1 MVHIR
6 RLEEY
11 AKENNVPIMMKDGI
25 EFLIQYIKDNNVKTV
40 LEIGS
45 AIGYSAIRMALVD
58 KDIKVTTIERDT
70 NRFNEAVKNIK
81 EFNLENQIE
90 IINADA
96 LEYTT
101 DKQFDL
107 IFIDAAKAQ
116 YIKFFEKYKINLKQD
131 GTIISDNL
139 DFHGLVKNPELTTN
153 RNTKQLVRKINTYIE
168 FLKENKE
175 FKTEFISLGD
185 GIGISKKT
193 VIIDCL
199 SLYKKLTKN

>member
-6 RLEEY
+6 VIEEY

-25 EFLIQYIKDNNVKTV
+25 EFLTNYIKENNVKTI

-58 KDIKVTTIERDT
+58 KDIKVITIERDT
-70 NRFNEAVKNIK
+70 NRYNEAVKNIK

-116 YIKFFEKYKINLKQD
+116 YIKFFEKYKTNLKQN

-139 DFHGLVKNPELTTN
+139 DFHGLVKNPELTSN

-185 GIGISKKT
+185 GIGISKRQ
-193 VIIDCL
+193 
-199 SLYKKLTKN
+199 S

>member
-6 RLEEY
+6 VIEEY
-11 AKENNVPIMMKDGI
+11 AEENNVPIMMKDGI
-25 EFLIQYIKDNNVKTV
+25 EFLTQYIKENNVKTI

-58 KDIKVTTIERDT
+58 ESIKVTTIERDT
-70 NRFNEAVKNIK
+70 NRYNEAVKNIK

-116 YIKFFEKYKINLKQD
+116 YIKFFEKYKTNLKQN

-139 DFHGLVKNPELTTN
+139 DFHGLVKNPELTSN

-185 GIGISKKT
+185 GIGISKRQ
-193 VIIDCL
+193 
-199 SLYKKLTKN
+199 S

>member
-11 AKENNVPIMMKDGI
+11 AKEHNVPIMMKDGI
-25 EFLIQYIKDNNVKTV
+25 EFLTQYIKDNNVKTV

-58 KDIKVTTIERDT
+58 KDIKVTTIERDIE
-70 NRFNEAVKNIK
+70 RYNEAVKNIK
-81 EFNLENQIE
+81 EFNLEDQIE
-90 IINADA
+90 IFNADA
-96 LEYTT
+96 LDFET
-101 DKQFDL
+101 DKQYDL

-116 YIKFFEKYKINLKQD
+116 YIKFFEKYKLNLKQD

-153 RNTKQLVRKINTYIE
+153 RNTKQLVRKINTYID
-168 FLKENKE
+168 FLKKNKE
-175 FKTEFISLGD
+175 FKTEFLSLGD
-185 GIGISKKT
+185 GIGISKRQ
-193 VIIDCL
+193 
-199 SLYKKLTKN
+199 S

>member
-6 RLEEY
+6 ELEEY
-11 AKENNVPIMMKDGI
+11 AKINNVPIMMKDGI
-25 EFLIQYIKDNNVKTV
+25 EFLTQYIKENNVKTI

-45 AIGYSAIRMALVD
+45 AIGYSAIKMALVD
-58 KDIKVTTIERDT
+58 KSIKVTTIERDT
-70 NRFNEAVKNIK
+70 ERFNEAVKNIK

-96 LEYTT
+96 LEYED
-101 DKQFDL
+101 DKQYDL

-116 YIKFFEKYKINLKQD
+116 YIKFFEKYKINLKQN

-185 GIGISKKT
+185 GIGISKRQ
-193 VIIDCL
+193 
-199 SLYKKLTKN
+199 S

>member
-6 RLEEY
+6 VIEEY

-25 EFLIQYIKDNNVKTV
+25 EFLTNYIKENNVKTI

-45 AIGYSAIRMALVD
+45 AIGYSAIKMALVD
-58 KDIKVTTIERDT
+58 KDIKITTIERDI

-116 YIKFFEKYKINLKQD
+116 YIKFFEKYKTNLKQN

-139 DFHGLVKNPELTTN
+139 DFHGLVKNPELTSN

-185 GIGISKKT
+185 GIGISKRQ
-193 VIIDCL
+193 
-199 SLYKKLTKN
+199 S

>member
-1 MVHIR
+1 MEEKLSEI
-6 RLEEY
+6 EEY

-25 EFLIQYIKDNNVKTV
+25 EFLTNYIKEKNVKTI

-45 AIGYSAIRMALVD
+45 AIGYSAIKMALVD
-58 KDIKVTTIERDT
+58 KDIKVTTIERDI

-116 YIKFFEKYKINLKQD
+116 YIKFFEKYKTNLKQN

-139 DFHGLVKNPELTTN
+139 DFHGLVKNPELTSN
-153 RNTKQLVRKINTYIE
+153 RNTQV
-168 FLKENKE
+168 
-175 FKTEFISLGD
+175 
-185 GIGISKKT
+185 
-193 VIIDCL
+193 
-199 SLYKKLTKN
+199 

>member
-6 RLEEY
+6 VIEEY
-11 AKENNVPIMMKDGI
+11 AKVNNVPIMMKDGI
-25 EFLIQYIKDNNVKTV
+25 EFLTNYIKENNVKRV

-70 NRFNEAVKNIK
+70 SRFNEAVKNIK

-116 YIKFFEKYKINLKQD
+116 YIKFFEKYKTNLKQD

-185 GIGISKKT
+185 GIGISKRQ
-193 VIIDCL
+193 
-199 SLYKKLTKN
+199 S

>member
-6 RLEEY
+6 VIEEY
-11 AKENNVPIMMKDGI
+11 AKKNNIPIMMSDGI
-25 EFLIQYIKDNNVKTV
+25 EFLTQYIKENNVKTI

-58 KDIKVTTIERDT
+58 KSIKVTTIERDK
-70 NRFNEAVKNIK
+70 NRYNEKVKNIK
-81 EFNLENQIE
+81 EFNLENQVE
-90 IINADA
+90 IINTDA

-116 YIKFFEKYKINLKQD
+116 YIKFFEKYKTNLKQN

-185 GIGISKKT
+185 GIGISKRHQ
-193 VIIDCL
+193 
-199 SLYKKLTKN
+199 

>member
-25 EFLIQYIKDNNVKTV
+25 EFLTQYIKENNVKTI

-58 KDIKVTTIERDT
+58 KDIEVTTIERDK
-70 NRFNEAVKNIK
+70 NRYNEAVKNIK
-81 EFNLENQIE
+81 EFNLEKQIDL
-90 IINADA
+90 INADA

-116 YIKFFEKYKINLKQD
+116 YIKFFEKYKINLKHD

-153 RNTKQLVRKINTYIE
+153 RNTKQLVKKINKYIE

-185 GIGISKKT
+185 GIGISKRQ
-193 VIIDCL
+193 
-199 SLYKKLTKN
+199 S

>member
-6 RLEEY
+6 GLEEY
-11 AKENNVPIMMKDGI
+11 AKEHKVPIMMKDGI
-25 EFLIQYIKDNNVKTV
+25 EFLTDYIKKNNIKTI

-58 KDIKVTTIERDT
+58 KDIKVTTIERDIE
-70 NRFNEAVKNIK
+70 RYNEAIKNIK

-90 IINADA
+90 IINTDA
-96 LEYTT
+96 LEYE
-101 DKQFDL
+101 DNKQYDL

-116 YIKFFEKYKINLKQD
+116 YIKFFEKFKLNLKQD

-153 RNTKQLVRKINTYIE
+153 RNTKQLVKKINTYIE

-185 GIGISKKT
+185 GIGISKRQ
-193 VIIDCL
+193 
-199 SLYKKLTKN
+199 S

>member
-11 AKENNVPIMMKDGI
+11 AKINNVPIMMKDGI
-25 EFLIQYIKDNNVKTV
+25 EFLTNYIKENNVKTI

-45 AIGYSAIRMALVD
+45 AIGYSAIKMALVD
-58 KDIKVTTIERDT
+58 ESIKVTTIERDT
-70 NRFNEAVKNIK
+70 NRYKEAVKNIK

-96 LEYTT
+96 LEYE
-101 DKQFDL
+101 DKKQYDL

-116 YIKFFEKYKINLKQD
+116 YIKFFEKYKTNLKQD

-139 DFHGLVKNPELTTN
+139 DFHGLVKNPELTSN

-185 GIGISKKT
+185 GIGISKRQ
-193 VIIDCL
+193 
-199 SLYKKLTKN
+199 S

>member
-6 RLEEY
+6 VIEEY

-25 EFLIQYIKDNNVKTV
+25 EFLTNYIKENNVKTI

-58 KDIKVTTIERDT
+58 ESIKVTTIERDT
-70 NRFNEAVKNIK
+70 NRYNEAVKNIK

-101 DKQFDL
+101 EKQFDL

-139 DFHGLVKNPELTTN
+139 DFHGLVKNPELTSN

-185 GIGISKKT
+185 GIGISKRQ
-193 VIIDCL
+193 
-199 SLYKKLTKN
+199 S

>member
-11 AKENNVPIMMKDGI
+11 AKEHNVPIMMKDGI
-25 EFLIQYIKDNNVKTV
+25 EFLTQYIKDNNAKTV

-58 KDIKVTTIERDT
+58 KDIKVTTIERDKE
-70 NRFNEAVKNIK
+70 RYNEAVKNIK
-81 EFNLENQIE
+81 EFNLEDQIE
-90 IINADA
+90 IFNEDA
-96 LEYTT
+96 LDFET
-101 DKQFDL
+101 DKQYDL

-116 YIKFFEKYKINLKQD
+116 YIKFFEKYKLNLKQD

-153 RNTKQLVRKINTYIE
+153 RNTKQLVRKINTYID

-185 GIGISKKT
+185 GIGISKRQ
-193 VIIDCL
+193 
-199 SLYKKLTKN
+199 S

>member
-11 AKENNVPIMMKDGI
+11 AKENNVPIMLKDGI
-25 EFLIQYIKDNNVKTV
+25 EFLTNYIKENNVKRV

-58 KDIKVTTIERDT
+58 ESIKVTTIERDT
-70 NRFNEAVKNIK
+70 SRFNEAVKNIK

-101 DKQFDL
+101 DKQYDL

-139 DFHGLVKNPELTTN
+139 DFHGLVKNPELTSN

-185 GIGISKKT
+185 GIGISKRQ
-193 VIIDCL
+193 
-199 SLYKKLTKN
+199 S

>member
-25 EFLIQYIKDNNVKTV
+25 EFLTQYIKDNNVKRV

-58 KDIKVTTIERDT
+58 ESIKVTTIERDT

-139 DFHGLVKNPELTTN
+139 DFHGLVKNPELTSN

-185 GIGISKKT
+185 GIGISKRQ
-193 VIIDCL
+193 
-199 SLYKKLTKN
+199 S

>member
-11 AKENNVPIMMKDGI
+11 AKEHNIPIMLKDGI
-25 EFLIQYIKDNNVKTV
+25 EFLTQYIKENNVKSI

-45 AIGYSAIRMALVD
+45 AIGYSAIKMALVD
-58 KDIKVTTIERDT
+58 KDITITTIERDT
-70 NRFNEAVKNIK
+70 SRYNEAVKNIK
-81 EFNLENQIE
+81 DFNLENQIE

-96 LEYTT
+96 LDFET
-101 DKQFDL
+101 DKQYDL

-116 YIKFFEKYKINLKQD
+116 YIKFFEKYKKNLKQD

-153 RNTKQLVRKINTYIE
+153 RNTIQLVKKINKYIE

-175 FKTEFISLGD
+175 FKTEFINLGD
-185 GIGISKKT
+185 GIGISKRQ
-193 VIIDCL
+193 
-199 SLYKKLTKN
+199 S

>member
-25 EFLIQYIKDNNVKTV
+25 EFLTQYIKENNVKRV

-70 NRFNEAVKNIK
+70 SRYNEAVKNIK

-116 YIKFFEKYKINLKQD
+116 YIKFFEKYKTNLKQN

-185 GIGISKKT
+185 GIGISKRQ
-193 VIIDCL
+193 
-199 SLYKKLTKN
+199 S

>member
-11 AKENNVPIMMKDGI
+11 AKEHNVPIMMKDGI
-25 EFLIQYIKDNNVKTV
+25 EFLTQYIKDNNVKTA

-58 KDIKVTTIERDT
+58 NTIKVTTIERDT
-70 NRFNEAVKNIK
+70 VRYNEAVKNIK

-90 IINADA
+90 IFNADA
-96 LEYTT
+96 LDFET

-116 YIKFFEKYKINLKQD
+116 YIKFFEKYKNNLKQD

-139 DFHGLVKNPELTTN
+139 DFHGLVKNPELTSN

-185 GIGISKKT
+185 GIGISKRR
-193 VIIDCL
+193 
-199 SLYKKLTKN
+199 S

>member
-11 AKENNVPIMMKDGI
+11 AKEHNVPIMMKDGI
-25 EFLIQYIKDNNVKTV
+25 EFLTQYIKDNNVKTV

-58 KDIKVTTIERDT
+58 KDIKVTTIERDIE
-70 NRFNEAVKNIK
+70 RYNEAVKNIK
-81 EFNLENQIE
+81 EFNLEDQIE
-90 IINADA
+90 IFNADA
-96 LEYTT
+96 LDFET
-101 DKQFDL
+101 DKQYDL

-116 YIKFFEKYKINLKQD
+116 YIKFFEKYKLNLKQD

-153 RNTKQLVRKINTYIE
+153 RKLIINDQY
-168 FLKENKE
+168 LNKY
-175 FKTEFISLGD
+175 FKFNNM
-185 GIGISKKT
+185 K
-193 VIIDCL
+193 
-199 SLYKKLTKN
+199 

>member
-11 AKENNVPIMMKDGI
+11 AEEHNVPIMMKDGI
-25 EFLIQYIKDNNVKTV
+25 EFLTQYIKDNNVKTI

-58 KDIKVTTIERDT
+58 ESIKVTTIERDT
-70 NRFNEAVKNIK
+70 ARYNEAVKNIK
-81 EFNLENQIE
+81 EFNLEDQIE
-90 IINADA
+90 IFNEDA
-96 LEYTT
+96 LDFET
-101 DKQFDL
+101 DKQYDL

-116 YIKFFEKYKINLKQD
+116 YIKFFEKYKLNLKQD

-153 RNTKQLVRKINTYIE
+153 RNTKQLVRKINTYID

-185 GIGISKKT
+185 GIGISKRQ
-193 VIIDCL
+193 
-199 SLYKKLTKN
+199 S